1 MIKNLGMVYLHGQ
14 LVMSIRV
21 IINLIQEMVMVKCIG
36 MMVVTIKVN
45 GKMVSNME
53 MDKFMYLDKALRKAY
68 FKIMY

>member
-53 MDKFMYLDKALRKAY
+53 MDKFMYLDKALKKAY

>member
-1 MIKNLGMVYLHGQ
+1 MVYLHGQ

-53 MDKFMYLDKALRKAY
+53 MDKFMYLDKALKKAY